1 MVDTLL
7 NEFGLRELVI
17 ICLLW
22 NAANTSAIVKML
34 ADLRHIKL
42 ESRLE
47 DVEIK
52 ARHDIDMAQI
62 RGEMSTQYHKIRE
75 ELSDVGTMLQ
85 EQMKQQYENIIN
97 AITNIVNKNTD

>member
-17 ICLLW
+17 ICILW
-22 NAANTSAIVKML
+22 NAFNTSAIVKIL
-34 ADLRHIKL
+34 ADLRHTKL

-47 DVEIK
+47 DAEIRAK
-52 ARHDIDMAQI
+52 HDVDIATLRGEAMAQ
-62 RGEMSTQYHKIRE
+62 YHRIRE

-85 EQMKQQYENIIN
+85 EQMKKQYEQIIK
-97 AITNIVNKNTD
+97 AITSIVNKDV

>member
-22 NAANTSAIVKML
+22 SAANTSAIIKMM
-34 ADLRHIKL
+34 ADIRHIKL

-47 DVEIK
+47 DAELK
-52 ARHDIDMAQI
+52 AMHAVDVATL

-85 EQMKQQYENIIN
+85 EQMKQQYEKIIN